1 MAFLGVFWY
10 WFKTFI
16 WKKYSKSKQTK
27 YLGFVEL
34 GVKWAELDRKQEKV
48 KDYCWVVLET
58 TPQVD
63 K

>member
-1 MAFLGVFWY
+1 MAVLGVFWY

-16 WKKYSKSKQTK
+16 YKKCSKSKQTK
-27 YLGFVEL
+27 YLGFIEL
-34 GVKWAELDRKQEKV
+34 GVRWAELGRKQEKV
-48 KDYCWVVLET
+48 KDYCWVVFEP